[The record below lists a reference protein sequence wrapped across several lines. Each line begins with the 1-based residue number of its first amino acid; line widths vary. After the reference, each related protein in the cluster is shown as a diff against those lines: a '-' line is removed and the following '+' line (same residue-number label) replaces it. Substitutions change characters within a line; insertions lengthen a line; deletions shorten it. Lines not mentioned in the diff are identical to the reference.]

1 MFHNPQTVPALAKKC
16 HGTNR
21 LRLVPLLS
29 IIRVMPNKFAAA
41 LLLALPLL
49 AVPVLA
55 VLTACDS
62 RPLPSADPAT
72 QLITNV
78 VVIDGTGA
86 SRREASVRLQSGK
99 ILEVGNLQPG
109 ANDIVIDG
117 GGQAL
122 APGFIDTHSHA
133 DDELFE
139 QPNALA
145 ATSQG
150 ITTAVLG
157 QDGGSPFPLLDF
169 RLKLL
174 DNPVAVNV
182 ASYSGHNTLRAHVMK
197 TDFRR
202 HATEPEISVMGQ
214 FLREDLQAGSLGLAA
229 GLEYDP
235 GIYSNTEEV
244 IALARIA
251 ADHGGRYISHVRS
264 EDRWFEQAIDEIIE
278 IGRQA
283 EIPVQVS
290 HIKLALTTLWG
301 RAPEILAKM
310 DAARDEGIAITAD
323 IYPYEYWQSGMMVL
337 LPERDITDR
346 SEVEFALE
354 KLAPP
359 GGMWFTYFAPQP
371 EYVGKTLVE
380 VAALRGVDPVTA
392 FMDLIAESERY
403 SAETGEM
410 ADMIIGTSM
419 QEEDIKVLMAWPH
432 TNICTDGSLD
442 DLHPRG
448 AGSFPRVLGRY
459 VREQG
464 LMSLEQAVHKMTGL
478 SASHMG
484 IEDRGVI
491 RPGAAAD
498 LVLFDPDTVIDHATP
513 KNPGALSSGISKVWV
528 NGQIVFENNL
538 PTGKR
543 PGRFIARK

>member
-1 MFHNPQTVPALAKKC
+1 MPIKYVISVLLA
-16 HGTNR
+16 
-21 LRLVPLLS
+21 S
-29 IIRVMPNKFAAA
+29 
-41 LLLALPLL
+41 LLL
-49 AVPVLA
+49 VSV
-55 VLTACDS
+55 TACQS
-62 RPLPSADPAT
+62 EPLPSADPAT
-72 QLITNV
+72 LLIMNFTL
-78 VVIDGTGA
+78 IDGTG
-86 SRREASVRLQSGK
+86 SPRRDAMVRVQSGK
-99 ILEVGNLQPG
+99 IIEVGELDAGQ
-109 ANDIVIDG
+109 NDVVIDG
-117 GGQAL
+117 GGQVL

-133 DDELFE
+133 DDELFD
-139 QPNALA
+139 QPDALA

-150 ITTAVLG
+150 ITSVVLG
-157 QDGGSPFPLLDF
+157 QDGGSPFPLLNF

-174 DNPVAVNV
+174 DNPVAINV

-197 TDFRR
+197 DDFRR
-202 HATEPEISVMGQ
+202 HATAPEISVMSQ
-214 FLREDLQAGSLGLAA
+214 FLREDLQAGALGLAA

-235 GIYSNTEEV
+235 GIYSDTEEV

-283 EIPVQVS
+283 KIPVQVS

-301 RAPEILAKM
+301 RAPDILARM
-310 DAARDEGIAITAD
+310 DAAREAGIDITAD

-337 LPERDITDR
+337 LPERDINDR
-346 SEVEFALE
+346 EEVEFALE

-359 GGMWFTYFAPQP
+359 EGMWFTYYAPQP
-371 EYVGKTLVE
+371 EYVGKTLAE

-392 FMDLIAESERY
+392 FMDLIAASEKM
-403 SAETGEM
+403 SAETGQD

-419 QEEDIKVLMAWPH
+419 REDDIRELMAWPH

-448 AGSFPRVLGRY
+448 TGSFPRVLGRY

-464 LMSLEQAVHKMTGL
+464 LMSLEQAVYKMTGL

-484 IEDRGVI
+484 FEDRGVI

-498 LVLFDPDTVIDHATP
+498 LVLFDPETVIDNATP
-513 KNPGALSSGISKVWV
+513 KNPGALSTGISKVWV
-528 NGQIVFENNL
+528 NGQLVFENKQS
-538 PTGKR
+538 TGNR
-543 PGRFIARK
+543 PGRFLARQ